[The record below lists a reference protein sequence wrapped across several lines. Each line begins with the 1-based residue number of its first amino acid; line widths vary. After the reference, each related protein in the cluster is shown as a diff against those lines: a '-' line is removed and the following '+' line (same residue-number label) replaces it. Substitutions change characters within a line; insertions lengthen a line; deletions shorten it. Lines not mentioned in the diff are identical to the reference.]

1 MRNSSK
7 VFKIVI
13 RNLVFW
19 IISFVVVLRLL
30 NQSGEIQLLDFI
42 YTLLFH
48 IPLIIIGAF
57 QQLAL
62 HKNFDDKKYWVYAF
76 QTLILFS
83 MYPIYYNFTFSYL
96 SDWLFTDY
104 YFVPVY
110 SFSEMLAIGG
120 AYQIITLLLHVSYR
134 WVDQQEEMK
143 KLAELKEQKRTAE
156 LNALRAQVNPHFLFN
171 TLNTIYGE
179 TLKKSPQAPAL
190 VLQLSDMLRYVVDKS
205 QVQEV
210 PLKDEFEYIRNFV
223 ELQRQRFNRPDQI
236 TLEIN
241 RDPHILKIAPLILIT
256 FIENCFKHGKL
267 ATDKDFIH
275 IMLKVQ
281 TDHVLLS
288 TSNTISDGLDEIHRQ
303 QTSMGLANARRR
315 LDLTYPDRYKLEQKT
330 EDGVFYTSLNISLY
344 DEVLVS

>member
-143 KLAELKEQKRTAE
+143 KLAELKEQKRTVA
-156 LNALRAQVNPHFLFN
+156 
-171 TLNTIYGE
+171 T
-179 TLKKSPQAPAL
+179 KS
-190 VLQLSDMLRYVVDKS
+190 S
-205 QVQEV
+205 
-210 PLKDEFEYIRNFV
+210 
-223 ELQRQRFNRPDQI
+223 
-236 TLEIN
+236 IN
-241 RDPHILKIAPLILIT
+241 
-256 FIENCFKHGKL
+256 
-267 ATDKDFIH
+267 
-275 IMLKVQ
+275 V
-281 TDHVLLS
+281 
-288 TSNTISDGLDEIHRQ
+288 
-303 QTSMGLANARRR
+303 
-315 LDLTYPDRYKLEQKT
+315 
-330 EDGVFYTSLNISLY
+330 
-344 DEVLVS
+344 